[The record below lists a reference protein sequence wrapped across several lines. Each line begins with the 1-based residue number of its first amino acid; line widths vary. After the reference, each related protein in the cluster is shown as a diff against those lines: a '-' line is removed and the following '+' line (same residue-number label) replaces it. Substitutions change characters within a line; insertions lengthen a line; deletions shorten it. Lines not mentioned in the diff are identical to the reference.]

1 MSQTPPPPPS
11 PPYSYSPPPPLN
23 PSDQR
28 LWATLIHIGGI
39 FFGILPSLI
48 GYLVTKDRGEFIRQH
63 SRAALNFHITLLIVY
78 GACVILSFVF
88 VGIFLLIAAE
98 IVAIVFG
105 ILAAIAANNGQLY
118 KFPISI
124 EFVK

>member
-1 MSQTPPPPPS
+1 MSQTPPPPS

-23 PSDQR
+23 ESDQR
-28 LWATLIHIGGI
+28 LWSTLIHVGGI

-48 GYLVTKDRGEFIRQH
+48 GYLVAKDRGDFIRQH

-78 GACVILSFVF
+78 AAGAVLTVIL
-88 VGIFLLIAAE
+88 VGIFLLFAAE
-98 IVAIVFG
+98 VLAIVFG
-105 ILAAIAANNGQLY
+105 ILAAVAANNGQPY

-124 EFVK
+124 EFIK